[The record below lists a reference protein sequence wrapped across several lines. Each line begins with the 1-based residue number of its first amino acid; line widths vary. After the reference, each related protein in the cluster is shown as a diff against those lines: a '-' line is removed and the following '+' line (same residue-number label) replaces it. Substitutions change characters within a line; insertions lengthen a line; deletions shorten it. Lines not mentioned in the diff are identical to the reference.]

1 MVRPIWDAIFTSW
14 YRIQACP
21 LRLSRYTSH
30 ILQNGQR
37 PPNLNDIEDKTAIH
51 NGDFGFFGTENM
63 KETLREY
70 DVVRV
75 VALKT
80 QQRHCTGSAGV
91 VRSPAVGDIA
101 TICHEYAPQDKTA
114 PVAVEYIAS
123 DGRTIWLADFEREE
137 LELMERPQGE
147 R

>member
-1 MVRPIWDAIFTSW
+1 
-14 YRIQACP
+14 
-21 LRLSRYTSH
+21 
-30 ILQNGQR
+30 
-37 PPNLNDIEDKTAIH
+37 
-51 NGDFGFFGTENM
+51 M

-80 QQRHCTGSAGV
+80 QQRHYTGSAGV

-101 TICHEYAPQDKTA
+101 TICHEYAPQDKTPTA
-114 PVAVEYIAS
+114 AVECVAS
-123 DGRTIWLADFEREE
+123 DGRTVWLADFEREE
-137 LELMERPQGE
+137 LELVERPQGD